1 MFTAISLALYIDI
14 QNDAILY
21 YVAIYFD
28 SRKSL
33 FIMYFYI
40 IKMVL
45 LYIYVGIYYKFSVI
59 LFLGLILIKSL

>member
-45 LYIYVGIYYKFSVI
+45 LYIYVGISIINSLLYY
-59 LFLGLILIKSL
+59 FLAWF